1 MSQEQIETLIS
12 KIWWRMP
19 EIFDQND
26 DWVGALLSKEPNK
39 SHLFTCYAAPSIGL
53 LMQYSKGALV
63 HYYFSII
70 AVQEIW
76 IIGT

>member
-1 MSQEQIETLIS
+1 
-12 KIWWRMP
+12 MP

-39 SHLFTCYAAPSIGL
+39 SHAAPSIGL